1 MKKYSA
7 TLLSAILLTGLAPGL
22 QALRISIRPQVEW
35 NTSHPYYQMLSES
48 EREVALGKFQ
58 TYMQAEF
65 DYNLNNSIGMNM
77 SGINGELIN
86 TPLLDK
92 TQAADA
98 ANLNSQGALGR
109 DYFVYPSAFSA
120 GFDMA
125 LGFSS
130 KEDDPGAGLASSV
143 TGSVG
148 FNPTLLGMKKFLG
161 LNASK
166 VHITAG
172 FASMEIP
179 KYWANGVESSSN
191 TVYGRFNY
199 RLRGTSINE
208 MIRLPAWVFAHSG
221 SSFST
226 GLSYQRVK
234 TRETLGEYAFL
245 QHDNSTLKAAGNMPQ
260 STDPSAIY
268 NYDNSK
274 IALDIGTI
282 SDAIVLPL
290 DYSIDMRVLT
300 FLHFFAGAGVDIAVT
315 RSKVFVE
322 MDEKSKFFFNYDN
335 NSNDT
340 IQANDTVIEID
351 QYDVSVDDANER
363 YHFAHN
369 FRIFSGFGVN
379 VYSVAVYANLQLHYP
394 TVGESYLVGAKMYF

>member
-7 TLLSAILLTGLAPGL
+7 TLLSAILLAGLTPGL

-58 TYMQAEF
+58 SYMQADF
-65 DYNLNNSIGMNM
+65 DYNLNNPIGMYT

-130 KEDDPGAGLASSV
+130 NKYDKAPGFASSV

-148 FNPTLLGMKKFLG
+148 FNPSLLGMKKFLG
-161 LNASK
+161 LAASK

-179 KYWANGVESSSN
+179 DFLANRVESSSN
-191 TVYGRFNY
+191 AVYGRLNY
-199 RLRGTSINE
+199 RLRSTSINE
-208 MIRLPAWVFAHSG
+208 LIRLPAWVFSHSG
-221 SSFST
+221 SSFGT

-234 TRETLGEYAFL
+234 MQESLGEYSFLTSTNTLSGLPQENSPAF
-245 QHDNSTLKAAGNMPQ
+245 H
-260 STDPSAIY
+260 Y
-268 NYDNSK
+268 NYENSK
-274 IALDIGTI
+274 IVLDIGTI

-300 FLHFFAGAGVDIAVT
+300 FLNFFAGAGVDLAVT

-322 MDEKSKFFFNYDN
+322 MDEENKITFSYDN
-335 NSNDT
+335 NTTDSSDTSNVS
-340 IQANDTVIEID
+340 VIKID
-351 QYDVSVDDANER
+351 EYDVSVDDSKER

-369 FRIFSGFGVN
+369 FRIFTGFGIN
-379 VYSVAVYANLQLHYP
+379 VYSVAVYANMQLHYP